1 MEAGYGMRIAVD
13 IDSTLHHH
21 WDVVSDVSMRR
32 FGVRLPY
39 EEQLTWGLTRLR
51 PEQLEVCVRESH
63 SDERILAGVPYL
75 GAVEAIRGWHGE
87 GHFVQLLSY
96 PAVCCRRATAAWLDA
111 IGLPFDDLQCPAE
124 RVEACVREG
133 IELLVDDS
141 PLSIAGA
148 LEHGIVAATIV
159 HPWNEE
165 VCEEE
170 DVICARDW
178 HQLARLLAPVV
189 RAPVGSGT
197 TSPEGSKE
205 KVGVSR
211 S

>member
-1 MEAGYGMRIAVD
+1 MKIAVD

-32 FGVRLPY
+32 FGVKLPY

-63 SDERILAGVPYL
+63 SDQRILAAVPYE
-75 GAVEAIRGWHGE
+75 GAVQTVRGWHAQ

-96 PAVCCRRATAAWLDA
+96 PATCCRRSTAAWLDT
-111 IGLPFDDLQCPAE
+111 IGLPFDDLQCPTE
-124 RVEACVREG
+124 RVEMCVREG
-133 IELLVDDS
+133 IQLLVDDS
-141 PLSIAGA
+141 PLCIAGA

-165 VCEEE
+165 LCEEE

-178 HQLARLLAPVV
+178 HELARLLAPVV
-189 RAPVGSGT
+189 GTPAGSHEQAGASGSRQQVGA
-197 TSPEGSKE
+197 
-205 KVGVSR
+205 SR